1 VTWLAVFAALA
12 VTDFFW
18 ALTVRKAADNAAFSA
33 GLWAVPLFLGQA
45 VGVIGY
51 VHDWWLLVPGAAGT
65 FVGTAAGV
73 LWNKRVSAILH
84 VFRTDRNHMDGLE
97 MSSDIL
103 AARELRFPAQN
114 YASAISQEI
123 SQQLDNPERR
133 HEPDGICSPEL
144 PDPALVEDAPQKMER
159 QSVLLEAHN
168 VIHGARSRDYGA
180 ALDNHTAT
188 ADMLSAYLRRKYG
201 IAVSLTAEDVCLFN
215 VLQKVARLANTP
227 DHRDSLVDIAG
238 YAGNVEMV
246 QQERARRG

>member
-1 VTWLAVFAALA
+1 
-12 VTDFFW
+12 
-18 ALTVRKAADNAAFSA
+18 
-33 GLWAVPLFLGQA
+33 
-45 VGVIGY
+45 
-51 VHDWWLLVPGAAGT
+51 
-65 FVGTAAGV
+65 
-73 LWNKRVSAILH
+73 
-84 VFRTDRNHMDGLE
+84 MDGLE

-123 SQQLDNPERR
+123 SQQLDNPIRK
-133 HEPDGICSPEL
+133 HEPDGVVN
-144 PDPALVEDAPQKMER
+144 PALVEPTPQKR
-159 QSVLLEAHN
+159 DSVLLEAHN

>member
-1 VTWLAVFAALA
+1 M
-12 VTDFFW
+12 
-18 ALTVRKAADNAAFSA
+18 SE
-33 GLWAVPLFLGQA
+33 
-45 VGVIGY
+45 
-51 VHDWWLLVPGAAGT
+51 
-65 FVGTAAGV
+65 
-73 LWNKRVSAILH
+73 ILH

-103 AARELRFPAQN
+103 AARERAT
-114 YASAISQEI
+114 YAP
-123 SQQLDNPERR
+123 LDNPDRR
-133 HEPDGICSPEL
+133 HDADGIVPPS
-144 PDPALVEDAPQKMER
+144 LVEEAPQKVD
-159 QSVLLEAHN
+159 SVLLEAHN

-201 IAVSLTAEDVCLFN
+201 FPLELTAEDVCLFN
-215 VLQKVARLANTP
+215 IMQKVARLANTP

>member
-1 VTWLAVFAALA
+1 MT
-12 VTDFFW
+12 
-18 ALTVRKAADNAAFSA
+18 
-33 GLWAVPLFLGQA
+33 
-45 VGVIGY
+45 
-51 VHDWWLLVPGAAGT
+51 
-65 FVGTAAGV
+65 
-73 LWNKRVSAILH
+73 
-84 VFRTDRNHMDGLE
+84 GLE
-97 MSSDIL
+97 MSSDMIASRE
-103 AARELRFPAQN
+103 AALFHT
-114 YASAISQEI
+114 
-123 SQQLDNPERR
+123 LDNPDRR
-133 HEPDGICSPEL
+133 HDAEGIVPIVGSPTADLGMPE
-144 PDPALVEDAPQKMER
+144 AQIAPLRLTDEARHDSGTARHEER
-159 QSVLLEAHN
+159 TSVLLEAQD

>member
-1 VTWLAVFAALA
+1 ME
-12 VTDFFW
+12 
-18 ALTVRKAADNAAFSA
+18 
-33 GLWAVPLFLGQA
+33 
-45 VGVIGY
+45 
-51 VHDWWLLVPGAAGT
+51 
-65 FVGTAAGV
+65 
-73 LWNKRVSAILH
+73 
-84 VFRTDRNHMDGLE
+84 RTMNGLE
-97 MSSDIL
+97 TG
-103 AARELRFPAQN
+103 REMIETRG
-114 YASAISQEI
+114 YAP
-123 SQQLDNPERR
+123 LLNNPDRR
-133 HEPDGICSPEL
+133 HDSDGFVP
-144 PDPALVEDAPQKMER
+144 PALVEDAPQKVER
-159 QSVLLEAHN
+159 QSVLLEAQD

>member
-1 VTWLAVFAALA
+1 
-12 VTDFFW
+12 
-18 ALTVRKAADNAAFSA
+18 
-33 GLWAVPLFLGQA
+33 
-45 VGVIGY
+45 
-51 VHDWWLLVPGAAGT
+51 
-65 FVGTAAGV
+65 
-73 LWNKRVSAILH
+73 
-84 VFRTDRNHMDGLE
+84 MDGLE

-123 SQQLDNPERR
+123 SQQLDNPIRK
-133 HEPDGICSPEL
+133 HEPDGVVN
-144 PDPALVEDAPQKMER
+144 PALVEPTPQKR
-159 QSVLLEAHN
+159 DSVLLEAHN

-201 IAVSLTAEDVCLFN
+201 FPLELTAEDVCLFN

>member
-1 VTWLAVFAALA
+1 
-12 VTDFFW
+12 
-18 ALTVRKAADNAAFSA
+18 
-33 GLWAVPLFLGQA
+33 
-45 VGVIGY
+45 
-51 VHDWWLLVPGAAGT
+51 
-65 FVGTAAGV
+65 
-73 LWNKRVSAILH
+73 
-84 VFRTDRNHMDGLE
+84 MDGLE

-103 AARELRFPAQN
+103 AARERAT
-114 YASAISQEI
+114 YAP
-123 SQQLDNPERR
+123 LDNPDRR
-133 HEPDGICSPEL
+133 HEPDGVVPL
-144 PDPALVEDAPQKMER
+144 PDKNPDKVKGLAGLPNSGIALPNPALVEDAPQKVER
-159 QSVLLEAHN
+159 QSVLVEAQE

>member
-1 VTWLAVFAALA
+1 
-12 VTDFFW
+12 
-18 ALTVRKAADNAAFSA
+18 
-33 GLWAVPLFLGQA
+33 
-45 VGVIGY
+45 
-51 VHDWWLLVPGAAGT
+51 
-65 FVGTAAGV
+65 
-73 LWNKRVSAILH
+73 
-84 VFRTDRNHMDGLE
+84 MDGLE

-103 AARELRFPAQN
+103 AARGRAT
-114 YASAISQEI
+114 YAP
-123 SQQLDNPERR
+123 LDNPDRR
-133 HEPDGICSPEL
+133 HESDGFGL
-144 PDPALVEDAPQKMER
+144 PNSGIALPNPALGEDAPQKVER
-159 QSVLLEAHN
+159 QSVLVEAHN

-201 IAVSLTAEDVCLFN
+201 IAVALTAEDVCLFN

>member
-1 VTWLAVFAALA
+1 MSDA
-12 VTDFFW
+12 
-18 ALTVRKAADNAAFSA
+18 AAF
-33 GLWAVPLFLGQA
+33 
-45 VGVIGY
+45 Y
-51 VHDWWLLVPGAAGT
+51 
-65 FVGTAAGV
+65 
-73 LWNKRVSAILH
+73 
-84 VFRTDRNHMDGLE
+84 
-97 MSSDIL
+97 
-103 AARELRFPAQN
+103 AQT
-114 YASAISQEI
+114 
-123 SQQLDNPERR
+123 LDNPVRR
-133 HEPDGICSPEL
+133 HDADGFVP
-144 PDPALVEDAPQKMER
+144 PALVEEAPQKVD
-159 QSVLLEAHN
+159 SVLLEAQD